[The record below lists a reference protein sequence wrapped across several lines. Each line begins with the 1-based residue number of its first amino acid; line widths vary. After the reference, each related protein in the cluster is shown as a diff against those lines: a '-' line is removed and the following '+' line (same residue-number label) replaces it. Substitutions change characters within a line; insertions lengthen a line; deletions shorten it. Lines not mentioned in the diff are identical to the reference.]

1 MSGSTLFGAD
11 LARSTELIGS
21 VLITVRYLL
30 PGSKLNDWYRS
41 TWLGARL
48 FGSGFDLAQLG
59 VRFDSVRFGYRGLA
73 RLGSKLSSLLE
84 AWLGEVRGL
93 VLLNQV
99 SDRFKLDSRLDTR
112 LSFVRSSVRHLG
124 SGISSVFELELSS
137 V

>member
-1 MSGSTLFGAD
+1 MSGSALFGVD
-11 LARSTELIGS
+11 LARSTALIGS

-48 FGSGFDLAQLG
+48 FGSGFGLAQLG
-59 VRFDSVRFGYRGLA
+59 VRFGSVRFGYRGLA

-93 VLLNQV
+93 VQLNSGIRPVQTRLEARY
-99 SDRFKLDSRLDTR
+99 SAQLCSKLGSASRLGDR
-112 LSFVRSSVRHLG
+112 LGV
-124 SGISSVFELELSS
+124 
-137 V
+137 